1 MAQSSKSQLSSRF
14 ARRTLAESSL
24 ILAVCMVAAVVVM
37 QVMHVTPNDVDE
49 SGPASP
55 VVEPPA
61 IADSAFMI
69 RDGKFDCST
78 IFDQASL
85 TQLVESGIA
94 YIPGFN
100 RLTDKSVSTGADG
113 RIICERA
120 VSVEDG
126 VQFTYFIMSK
136 ATPWGGK
143 PEDAEPDAFGW
154 VHEIPI
160 KNDNGEIQGYGSFY
174 SDEERG
180 FLLVAA
186 MRDIHVAAGTTPE
199 ADAVAANKAK
209 DVAEKIAPILDRSVK
224 AEAANKTADAKK
236 TANTSQKPSL
246 TFYRD
251 GHYSCRAFM
260 DTATMKAAK
269 EIGLEIPRLPGAKAG
284 MSSPQDAENVE
295 SFMPGTELC
304 GFSHNFDEVD
314 IITVADPEHPVCTAN
329 SGVALKKL
337 PEWSYFVDP
346 RPAQYASDGKHQG
359 EISLNLL
366 HKDEAKGC
374 VVVRSYSDQGNLPD
388 LQKVL
393 AKISPVAGL
402 LSALEK
408 SLDQPA
414 TNVKEQK

>member
-24 ILAVCMVAAVVVM
+24 ILAACMVAAVVVM
-37 QVMHVTPNDVDE
+37 QVVHVTPNDVDE
-49 SGPASP
+49 SNSALMAE
-55 VVEPPA
+55 EPSA

-94 YIPGFN
+94 YIPEFN
-100 RLTDKSVSTGADG
+100 RLTEKSVSTGADG

-120 VSVEDG
+120 ASVEDG
-126 VQFTYFIMSK
+126 VQFNYFIVSK
-136 ATPWGGK
+136 TTPWDGK
-143 PEDAEPDAFGW
+143 PEDAEPDVFGW

-160 KNDNGEIQGYGSFY
+160 KNDDAEIQGYGSFY

-186 MRDIHVAAGTTPE
+186 MRDIHVATGTTPE
-199 ADAVAANKAK
+199 ADAVAAKKAR

-224 AEAANKTADAKK
+224 AAAANKTVDAKTSADA
-236 TANTSQKPSL
+236 SQKSSL
-246 TFYRD
+246 TFYRN

-284 MSSPQDAENVE
+284 ISSPQDTENVD
-295 SFMPGTELC
+295 SSVPGTELC

-314 IITVADPEHPVCTAN
+314 IITVTDPKHSVCTAN

-393 AKISPVAGL
+393 AKISPVAGS

-414 TNVKEQK
+414 TNDKEQK

>member
-1 MAQSSKSQLSSRF
+1 MAQSPKSQLSSRF
-14 ARRTLAESSL
+14 ARRTLAESSI
-24 ILAVCMVAAVVVM
+24 ILAACLIAAVAVM
-37 QVMHVTPNDVDE
+37 QIIIVTSNDVDE

-113 RIICERA
+113 RIICGSA
-120 VSVEDG
+120 SSTEDG
-126 VQFTYFIMSK
+126 VQFSYFIMSK
-136 ATPWGGK
+136 TTPWSGT

-154 VHEIPI
+154 VHEIPL
-160 KNDNGEIQGYGSFY
+160 KNDNGEIYGYGSLY

-180 FLLVAA
+180 LLLVAA
-186 MRDIHVAAGTTPE
+186 MRDIRVAAGTTPE
-199 ADAVAANKAK
+199 ADAVGAK
-209 DVAEKIAPILDRSVK
+209 NAQDIAENIAPILDRSVK
-224 AEAANKTADAKK
+224 AEAANKTTDAKK
-236 TANTSQKPSL
+236 PADASQKSSL

-251 GHYSCRAFM
+251 GHYSCRAFT
-260 DTATMKAAK
+260 DTATIKAAK
-269 EIGLEIPRLPGAKAG
+269 EIGLEIPRLPGVKEG
-284 MSSPQDAENVE
+284 MSE
-295 SFMPGTELC
+295 SQGDGNGESSMPGTELC

-314 IITVADPEHPVCTAN
+314 IITVADPENPVCTAN

-374 VVVRSYSDQGNLPD
+374 IVVRSYSDQGVLPD
-388 LQKVL
+388 LKDVL
-393 AKISPVAGL
+393 AMISPVAGS

-408 SLDQPA
+408 SLAQPA
-414 TNVKEQK
+414 TNDKEQN

>member
-24 ILAVCMVAAVVVM
+24 ILAACMVAAVVVM

-49 SGPASP
+49 SNSALMAE
-55 VVEPPA
+55 EPSA

-136 ATPWGGK
+136 TTPWSGK
-143 PEDAEPDAFGW
+143 PEDAKPDAFGW

-199 ADAVAANKAK
+199 ADAVAAKKAR

-224 AEAANKTADAKK
+224 AAAANKTVDAEASADA
-236 TANTSQKPSL
+236 SQKSSL
-246 TFYRD
+246 TFYRN

-269 EIGLEIPRLPGAKAG
+269 EIGLEIPRLPGAKEGASESQG
-284 MSSPQDAENVE
+284 DGNGESS
-295 SFMPGTELC
+295 MPGTELC

-329 SGVALKKL
+329 SGVTLKKL

-366 HKDEAKGC
+366 HKDDTKGC
-374 VVVRSYSDQGNLPD
+374 VIVRSYSDQGNLPD
-388 LQKVL
+388 LQEVL
-393 AKISPVAGL
+393 AKISPVAGS

-408 SLDQPA
+408 SLAQPA
-414 TNVKEQK
+414 TNDKEQK